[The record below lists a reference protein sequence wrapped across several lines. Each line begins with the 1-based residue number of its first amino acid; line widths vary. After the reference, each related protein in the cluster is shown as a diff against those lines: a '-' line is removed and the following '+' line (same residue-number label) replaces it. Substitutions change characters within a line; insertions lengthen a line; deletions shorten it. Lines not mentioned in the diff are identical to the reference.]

1 MANSKRFRQLQFRIK
16 DITKHLL
23 PKTKLSGNYTKEEQ
37 DKIRG
42 YLLLIHA
49 EIESFFEERVEEK
62 VNTAFIKWQSKRQ
75 KSNILLSVM
84 AFRNDEISYTPF
96 KNNKSIEARIEKA
109 KNSFTHFIRVQN
121 HGIKEDNLLN
131 LLLPIGIEE
140 NQMDNTWLSTMES
153 FGKSRGQV
161 AHSTAKTQNPLDPVT
176 EQATINLI
184 MSEIEKID
192 LLISKL
198 N

>member
-1 MANSKRFRQLQFRIK
+1 MPNSKRFKQLQSRIN

-49 EIESFFEERVEEK
+49 EIESFFEERVESK
-62 VNTAFIKWQSKRQ
+62 VNTAFRKWQIKRQ

-84 AFRNDEISYTPF
+84 AFRNDEISYAPF
-96 KNNKSIEARIEKA
+96 RNNKDIEARIEKA

-121 HGIKEDNLLN
+121 HGIKEENILN
-131 LLLPIGIEE
+131 LLLPLGIEE
-140 NQMDNTWLSTMES
+140 SQIDNTWLSTMEN
-153 FGKSRGQV
+153 FGKSRGRL
-161 AHSTAKTQNPLDPVT
+161 AHSTAKTQQPLDPIT

-184 MSEIEKID
+184 MTEIEKID
-192 LLISKL
+192 LLINKL
-198 N
+198 I